1 MTVIIYLAGLV
12 IGAALFFY
20 ILSLYHEGKEKLR
33 KVPGKGNTSRPS
45 REGSESTLEAGRVS
59 YPHLKGIPPGERMCP
74 ICRNSL
80 SKYEPLYASQVDT
93 ESGSRILIYGCGHC
107 YKENGS
113 SD

>member
-1 MTVIIYLAGLV
+1 MTVILYLAGLV

-20 ILSLYHEGKEKLR
+20 LLSLYHEGKDKI
-33 KVPGKGNTSRPS
+33 KQVAGKGGTLQPPRRDS
-45 REGSESTLEAGRVS
+45 GATLEAGKVT
-59 YPHLKGIPPGERMCP
+59 YPHLKGVPPGERMCP

-93 ESGSRILIYGCGHC
+93 EKGSRIVIYGCGYC